1 MSNSDDQPLE
11 TFEAVLE
18 ALFARDEAENGDEP
32 SSPALGESTWTFRER
47 GEGLAYDWSEGGDGD
62 DPVETLTRDDEVVP
76 RCIERF
82 FEGAQTTDDGLDLL
96 DVETELDDG
105 SPKTTVEP
113 AGNTVGFVGLDLV
126 EGVSHALDGVAE
138 EVGDVES
145 ALDAWEAGPD
155 DRQVQ
160 LQVVPKIEGAD
171 WASLLAL
178 SRDWSEVS
186 WSGEALTDYDD
197 VGFSHLLAAAYD
209 AALGELFD
217 EYGGLKQSHSR
228 VEAELEGQIQGQ
240 LQVADYLGNV
250 AQGQVATVPCEYSE
264 LSLDNWPNRTL
275 LWGLHLAQLL
285 VRDGPSGEHDL
296 WNRLHRRRRHF
307 ADVERQRVR
316 PPDLAKVEPHQLPG
330 AFRGYEASGALE
342 LARFLIEEL
351 HLDESRGSLETRG
364 LHVDLADVF
373 ETAFAR
379 QVAAHESVDATF
391 DDVQQERWDFS
402 IERVAEDVR
411 DETSGARHVR
421 PDVFVSDSQHER
433 DVPLVADTKWK
444 DSIELEAGEIEGVSI
459 GRRDLYQL
467 AGYAHVANARSRGD
481 DGAVGF
487 LVYPCTQPADEPF
500 TPANV
505 EPFEVQWDGE
515 KGESDLHLH
524 AIPWCVEASA
534 SRDDDESYSVRD
546 YAEMAIETM
555 LDEASS
561 DD

>member
-1 MSNSDDQPLE
+1 VSDSDDQPLE

-18 ALFARDEAENGDEP
+18 ALFARDEAENGEEP

-47 GEGLAYDWSEGGDGD
+47 GEGLAYDWSEGEDGD

-76 RCIERF
+76 QCIERF
-82 FEGAQTTDDGLDLL
+82 FEGAQTTNGGLDLL

-105 SPKTTVEP
+105 EPRTTVEP

-186 WSGEALTDYDD
+186 WSGEALADYDD

-240 LQVADYLGNV
+240 LQVGDYLGNV

-342 LARFLIEEL
+342 LARFLIKEV

-364 LHVDLADVF
+364 LHVDMADVF

-379 QVAAHESVDATF
+379 QVADEVEAAF
-391 DDVQQERWDFS
+391 DDVQQERWDFLLRAD
-402 IERVAEDVR
+402 EKRGEVDAEFG
-411 DETSGARHVR
+411 SHVR
-421 PDVFVSDSQHER
+421 PDVYLGSSHASVDR
-433 DVPLVADTKWK
+433 PVVADTKWK
-444 DSIELEAGEIEGVSI
+444 NVAESGDEALELSISAS
-459 GRRDLYQL
+459 DLQQI
-467 AGYAHVANARSRGD
+467 ATYAHVASMSGEGAR
-481 DGAVGF
+481 AVGY
-487 LVYPCTQPADEPF
+487 LVYPCDDETFDGDSDEPPVF
-500 TPANV
+500 RIEWEHAPENHDELELYAIFWRV
-505 EPFEVQWDGE
+505 DGADDAPSL
-515 KGESDLHLH
+515 GES
-524 AIPWCVEASA
+524 AKGV
-534 SRDDDESYSVRD
+534 VG
-546 YAEMAIETM
+546 EMV
-555 LDEASS
+555 S
-561 DD
+561 